1 MSLTKYFWVQVYDIQ
16 PYYQVGEGV
25 KKSEQLAAEDN
36 SLSQNRERKE
46 DKKKKKEEESEKEN
60 EEEEERESC
69 FRNTRPPEG
78 WSPERG

>member
-1 MSLTKYFWVQVYDIQ
+1 MSLTVDFWVQVYDIQ

-46 DKKKKKEEESEKEN
+46 DKTEEEEESEKEN
-60 EEEEERESC
+60 EEEEERQSY
-69 FRNTRPPEG
+69 FRNKRPPEG
-78 WSPERG
+78 WNPERG